1 MDVPLRDICPA
12 RLCVVA
18 VFFVW
23 CDPFAFAESIE
34 LFVVI
39 RVVVKYWAGVIADDV
54 LDDADAFLV
63 GEVDEITVVLKAT
76 FSSLGVGCAVEFC
89 G

>member
-1 MDVPLRDICPA
+1 MYVPLRDICPA
-12 RLCVVA
+12 RISMKA
-18 VFFVW
+18 AFFVG
-23 CDPFAFAESIE
+23 CDPFVFAKSIE

-39 RVVVKYWAGVIADDV
+39 SIVVKYWAGVIADDV

-63 GEVDEITVVLKAT
+63 GEVDEVAVVLHAT
-76 FSSLGVGCAVEFC
+76 FTSLGVGCAVEFR